1 MAENRSGSDGKNM
14 MKDALIL
21 FAITL
26 ISGLLLGLVYQVTA
40 QPRREQQERRI
51 QEACQA
57 VFAQADRF
65 EEFTYNIDE
74 ILAQEL
80 TADGV
85 KTGTVYQALDN
96 GGNSLGYVIETTSGE
111 GYGGNITLYVGI
123 TNDGIVNGVSILS
136 ISETPGLGMRAGEEL
151 VPQFAEK
158 QAVSFTYTKT
168 GSQSDSEIDAISGA
182 TITTKAV
189 TNAVNGAVRVF
200 ERALPGTVGE
210 SARSYPADVF
220 GQTDIQ
226 FPDTEAGNVK
236 TEGGESA

>member
-65 EEFTYNIDE
+65 EEFTYNMDE
-74 ILAQEL
+74 TLAQEL
-80 TADGV
+80 TVDGV
-85 KTGTVYQALDN
+85 KTGTVYRALDT

-123 TNDGIVNGVSILS
+123 TNDGIVNG
-136 ISETPGLGMRAGEEL
+136 A
-151 VPQFAEK
+151 
-158 QAVSFTYTKT
+158 
-168 GSQSDSEIDAISGA
+168 DNEIDAISGA

-200 ERALPGTVGE
+200 ERALPGTVGG

-236 TEGGESA
+236 TEGRERA

>member
-1 MAENRSGSDGKNM
+1 MSENKVGGSM
-14 MKDALIL
+14 WKDALIL

-26 ISGLLLGLVYQVTA
+26 ISGLMLGLVYQVTE

-51 QEACQA
+51 QEAGRA

-65 EEFTYNIDE
+65 EEYTYTVDE
-74 ILAQEL
+74 TLAQEL
-80 TADGV
+80 AADGV

-111 GYGGNITLYVGI
+111 GYGGNITLYAGI
-123 TNDGIVNGVSILS
+123 TKDGIVNGVSILS
-136 ISETPGLGMRAGEEL
+136 ISETPGLGMRAGEVL

-158 QAVSFTYTKT
+158 PAVSFTYTKS

-200 ERALPGTVGE
+200 EQVLTQAAGPLSDRGTGE
-210 SARSYPADVF
+210 
-220 GQTDIQ
+220 
-226 FPDTEAGNVK
+226 
-236 TEGGESA
+236 TEGRETV